1 MSEEKRQTTIKFSPC
16 DWNMFS
22 VTTSNYN
29 KKAIGLF
36 KTCIGRVFDPKN
48 KCWLFPNRCY
58 KFLIELIS
66 AYPEF
71 QIESEISESFLKK
84 VQIVVTKEDQN
95 NFFVQTPFDENLVG
109 IFNEMNG
116 FFVPETKLWCFQTS
130 GKSAFEASMSA
141 KEYEIKYEKDRPKS
155 ILFYYFMY
163 EFYYFSIFS
172 CLQ

>member
-1 MSEEKRQTTIKFSPC
+1 MSEEKRQTTIKFSPS

-48 KCWLFPNRCY
+48 NCWLFPNRCY

-71 QIESEISESFLKK
+71 QLESEISESFLKK
-84 VQIVVTKEDQN
+84 V
-95 NFFVQTPFDENLVG
+95 FVQTPFDENLEG

-130 GKSAFEASMSA
+130 GKSAFEASMLA
-141 KEYEIKYEKDRPKS
+141 KEYEIKYEKARPKS